1 LAIETEE
8 MKIFDNLRQYDKLNK
23 SVETNWVNNF
33 VNFEKESN
41 NTKEP
46 IYMSEELKFNI
57 SLIKIN

>member
-1 LAIETEE
+1 